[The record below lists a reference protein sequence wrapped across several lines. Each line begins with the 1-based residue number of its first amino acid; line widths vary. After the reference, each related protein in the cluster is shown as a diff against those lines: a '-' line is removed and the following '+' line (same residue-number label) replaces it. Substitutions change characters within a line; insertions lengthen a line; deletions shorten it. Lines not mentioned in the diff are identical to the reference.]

1 MIERALFLMLVAA
14 AAIDVPPTAPAGKWV
29 VDFADAQC
37 VASRDYG
44 SGGEK
49 LTLLLK
55 PSPLGNV
62 MQIGFARSGDKPIA
76 EQVPAR
82 LRVDDGKPISTNALI
97 FGTENSARKVMHLI
111 NLPWKDYAPLREA
124 NRVTF
129 YLEGQP
135 QASLQLTQMK
145 ELSKAI
151 DACLQ
156 DLQEVWNVGET
167 REARLR
173 QAAKAETPLKSI
185 ISPDDYPDTA
195 LSNSQG
201 GLLKFVL
208 LIDEKGAVADCTID
222 NTSGYASLDAQSCHI
237 VKTRAKFS
245 PAIDVQGKPAK
256 SSQTGK
262 IRWLFQNAESR

>member
-1 MIERALFLMLVAA
+1 MIERALLLLLVAA
-14 AAIDVPPTAPAGKWV
+14 APVDVPPMAPAAKWV
-29 VDFADAQC
+29 VNFADAQC

-44 SGGEK
+44 SGGDK

-62 MQIGFARSGDKPIA
+62 MQIGFARSGEKPVA

-82 LRVDDGKPISTNALI
+82 LRVDDGKPISTSALI
-97 FGTENSARKVMHLI
+97 FGTENGAGKVMHLI

-173 QAAKAETPLKSI
+173 QVAKADLPLRSI

-195 LSNSQG
+195 LTNLQG
-201 GLLKFVL
+201 GQLKYVL

-222 NTSGYASLDAQSCHI
+222 HTSGHASLDAQSCHVI
-237 VKTRAKFS
+237 KTRAKYS
-245 PAIDVQGKPAK
+245 PAIDAQGKPVK
-256 SSQTGK
+256 STETGK
-262 IRWLFQNAESR
+262 ILWLIRPA